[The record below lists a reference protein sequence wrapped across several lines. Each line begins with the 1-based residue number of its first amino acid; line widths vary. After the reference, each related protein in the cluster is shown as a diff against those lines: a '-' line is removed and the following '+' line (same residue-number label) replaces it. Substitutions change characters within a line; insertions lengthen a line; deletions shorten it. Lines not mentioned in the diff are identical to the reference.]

1 MAWVDALNRKSTVG
15 MTIRIVLLVA
25 PPAFYLQILM
35 PCWECYDF
43 EVSEAGWQAA
53 HGRRSRSRSPL
64 QSLLTRP
71 THRREPVPR
80 VRVRVACPPK
90 RQAAA
95 THEIGHVLGLSHPDN
110 VADSLCTHSAACS
123 ATPGSNSF
131 HEYLSTGSRWNA
143 DQPPP
148 SPPPPLA
155 PPGAT
160 IPPYAP
166 SVLGANRSDSCMTP
180 WAGVRDGVP
189 ADCPPCRECLDCANC
204 CDDDGVRPSIM
215 KAFTQHNPRVCL
227 SADDLEA
234 LNVLY
239 PDCSHAITTPVCYKF
254 EHNIG
259 YVRPPRHPT
268 LATPCHN
275 SHKPLSPVDW
285 EPSPPLSSQVRLG
298 VWVLFP
304 TLLAMLAMLLIS
316 GYLSHKQQQSL
327 DTARALRKVR
337 SAELVQEQKAHRRL
351 SVQHQQV
358 QQELAD
364 REQTEAGRVE
374 QRARR
379 LSVQY
384 INNHLAANPH
394 LASEVPAPSSS
405 ADLEAVPPLPPC
417 AAKSRGGWGGL
428 TEMMS
433 QVMSSAIPRGESRRR
448 SSVGARV
455 TDPSV
460 RFEAAVTAESSTPL
474 EEDDAEDDLGAVMA
488 AVEEAIMSPPTGTGT
503 GDHAEEEGHEAG
515 APGAS
520 RVSLGGAGCSGAAAK
535 LGRLVK
541 QMSRPSSVV
550 KVESTPI
557 LDHAASAAPEDEL
570 EATLPG
576 HGIELRISEEA
587 HRPAS
592 PG

>member
-1 MAWVDALNRKSTVG
+1 
-15 MTIRIVLLVA
+15 
-25 PPAFYLQILM
+25 
-35 PCWECYDF
+35 
-43 EVSEAGWQAA
+43 
-53 HGRRSRSRSPL
+53 
-64 QSLLTRP
+64 
-71 THRREPVPR
+71 
-80 VRVRVACPPK
+80 
-90 RQAAA
+90 
-95 THEIGHVLGLSHPDN
+95 
-110 VADSLCTHSAACS
+110 
-123 ATPGSNSF
+123 
-131 HEYLSTGSRWNA
+131 
-143 DQPPP
+143 
-148 SPPPPLA
+148 
-155 PPGAT
+155 
-160 IPPYAP
+160 
-166 SVLGANRSDSCMTP
+166 MTP

-259 YVRPPRHPT
+259 Y
-268 LATPCHN
+268 
-275 SHKPLSPVDW
+275 
-285 EPSPPLSSQVRLG
+285 VRLG